1 MNEGSR
7 KAIVAA
13 FVANLGIAVAKF
25 VGFLLTRSAG
35 LLAESVHSLADTGNQ
50 GLLMLGGRRSRRRE
64 DARHP
69 FGHGRERYFWSFVVA
84 LVLFSMGGLFAL
96 YEGIHKISD
105 PHETENLPIA
115 IGILL
120 VAIALESYSLRT
132 AVLEARQVKDPEQ
145 SWFGF
150 IRSSRQPELPVV
162 LLEDV
167 GAEAGLVLALAGVL
181 TAHWTH
187 DPRWDA
193 VGSISIGVLLV
204 VIAIVLAVEMKS
216 LLIGEAVLASENAAI
231 RSAIESHPSVKSI
244 IHLRTQHLGPEEILV
259 ATKIEFDP
267 ALDVPGLASAIDE
280 VEALVRG
287 GLASARY
294 IFVEPDVRHD
304 DARPPI
310 GH

>member
-1 MNEGSR
+1 M
-7 KAIVAA
+7 AA

-50 GLLMLGGRRSRRRE
+50 GLLMLGGRRSRRKADE
-64 DARHP
+64 RHP
-69 FGHGRERYFWSFVVA
+69 FGHGRERYFWSFIVA

-120 VAIALESYSLRT
+120 VAIVLESYSLRT
-132 AVLEARQVKDPEQ
+132 AVEEARRVRKSGE
-145 SWFGF
+145 SLFAF
-150 IRSSRQPELPVV
+150 IRSARQPELPVV
-162 LLEDV
+162 LLEDI
-167 GAEAGLVLALAGVL
+167 GAEAGLFLALAGVL

-216 LLIGEAVLASENAAI
+216 LLIGESVLLSEKEAI
-231 RSAIESHPSVKSI
+231 REAVESHPSVVSI

-259 ATKIEFDP
+259 AAKIEFDP
-267 ALDVPGLASAIDE
+267 ALDVAGLATAIDE
-280 VEALVRG
+280 VEALVRA
-287 GLASARY
+287 GLASAKY
-294 IFVEPDVRHD
+294 TFIEPDVRHE
-304 DARPPI
+304 DARPPLD
-310 GH
+310 H